1 MGTTGVAPRRP
12 GSARRVI
19 LRLFFAV
26 GLGSIALDLLSKTIA
41 VESLEGR
48 EPVELL
54 GGFIYLD
61 LIRNGGAA
69 WGMGSEYTWVLSIV
83 AICVSVGIAIFVWR
97 VKSAPWAVAFG
108 LIFGGALGNIVDR
121 VFRAPAAFH
130 GHVVDFISPFE
141 PGGQAYPVFNLADS
155 SLVIGVCLVVLLE
168 LTGRRM
174 DGTRYSKEAE
184 EAAKAGA
191 AEKGATAESAA
202 KPAKPLGADEAAKAE
217 KPAKAEKAAKPAK
230 PQQAGEP
237 EIAPTPQDGHEPATP
252 MTTPTKD
259 PAGD

>member
-1 MGTTGVAPRRP
+1 MPAGETGADEQGTTGTATVRKR
-12 GSARRVI
+12 ARGFI
-19 LRLFFAV
+19 LTLFFAV
-26 GLGSIALDLLSKTIA
+26 GLGSIALDVLTKIIA
-41 VESLEGR
+41 VEGLQDR
-48 EPVELL
+48 EPVKLM

-83 AICVSVGIAIFVWR
+83 AICVSAGIAVFVWR
-97 VKSAPWAVAFG
+97 VRSAPWAVAFG

-121 VFRAPAAFH
+121 VFRAPGVFH

-168 LTGRRM
+168 LMGRRM
-174 DGTRYSKEAE
+174 DGTRYTKDAE
-184 EAAKAGA
+184 PKKNE
-191 AEKGATAESAA
+191 
-202 KPAKPLGADEAAKAE
+202 PVKAE
-217 KPAKAEKAAKPAK
+217 AS
-230 PQQAGEP
+230 
-237 EIAPTPQDGHEPATP
+237 
-252 MTTPTKD
+252 KD

>member
-1 MGTTGVAPRRP
+1 MPAGTTGEDEQATIDAAPRP
-12 GSARRVI
+12 GRARRVI
-19 LRLFFAV
+19 LTLFFAV
-26 GLGSIALDLLSKTIA
+26 GLGSIALDVITKTIA
-41 VESLEGR
+41 VSSLQGR

-54 GGFIYLD
+54 GGLIYFD

-83 AICVSVGIAIFVWR
+83 AICVSVGIAAFVWR

-174 DGTRYSKEAE
+174 DGTRYSKD
-184 EAAKAGA
+184 AGKKA
-191 AEKGATAESAA
+191 AE
-202 KPAKPLGADEAAKAE
+202 PAKET
-217 KPAKAEKAAKPAK
+217 
-230 PQQAGEP
+230 AGE
-237 EIAPTPQDGHEPATP
+237 
-252 MTTPTKD
+252 
-259 PAGD
+259 

>member
-1 MGTTGVAPRRP
+1 VPAGTTGEDEQGTT
-12 GSARRVI
+12 GSAPVRKRARGFI
-19 LRLFFAV
+19 LTLFFAV
-26 GLGSIALDLLSKTIA
+26 GLGSIALDLLTKTLA
-41 VESLEGR
+41 VEGLQDR
-48 EPVELL
+48 EPVKLL

-83 AICVSVGIAIFVWR
+83 AITVSVGIAVYVWR

-121 VFRAPAAFH
+121 VFRAPGVFH

-168 LTGRRM
+168 LMGRRM
-174 DGTRYSKEAE
+174 DGTRYTKESKGSEP
-184 EAAKAGA
+184 
-191 AEKGATAESAA
+191 EKNEPVKESA
-202 KPAKPLGADEAAKAE
+202 
-217 KPAKAEKAAKPAK
+217 
-230 PQQAGEP
+230 
-237 EIAPTPQDGHEPATP
+237 
-252 MTTPTKD
+252 
-259 PAGD
+259 GD